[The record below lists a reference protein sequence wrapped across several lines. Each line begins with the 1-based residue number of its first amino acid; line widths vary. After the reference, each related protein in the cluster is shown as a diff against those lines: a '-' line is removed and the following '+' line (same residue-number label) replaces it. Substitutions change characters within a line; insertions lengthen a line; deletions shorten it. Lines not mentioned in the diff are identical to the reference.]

1 MEPATTTLADSLL
14 DDLDDLSD
22 VEEEEPDQQS
32 ADNTAAATSINSGPA
47 PTTTSDGNGDE
58 ATNQLDAFRRLRG
71 HDEVAGAD
79 DGAAALSR
87 PKRRRLL
94 DDSALVEH
102 LASVRAEM
110 THNTGSG
117 DGDEDSK
124 PAAASASAS
133 TTQKDDDERH
143 YGLIVASNKHLSRL
157 REELSKAHHDLCAAY
172 NRKFPELEELIA
184 DPLQY
189 RAAVLAI
196 GNEMDLTNVNDELN
210 EVLTSNQILTVTV
223 AGSTT
228 AGRRLTD
235 EEMAVVTDAA
245 DYIDAVRSA
254 QAELT
259 AYVESRMEGLAPSV
273 CALLGPTTAARLVA
287 LAGGLAELSRIPAC
301 NLQVIGQHRQSA
313 AARGGMS
320 STHGQPHS
328 GVLMECDLVSK
339 CPKYLQRKALK
350 TVAAKLALAARCD
363 YVNVETG
370 RVRTADAG
378 KKFRAEIE
386 SKIEKWEEPDKAQT
400 VKALPK
406 PDLTTKKRRGGKR
419 IRRMKERF
427 EETELMKQAN
437 KRAFSKETGEY
448 GDDAMGLTLGML
460 DTKEGGNLR
469 IATEKR
475 KMRQANTK
483 ASRKRAIQMSS
494 GTTNGLASSMV
505 FTPVQGLEL
514 VNPDA
519 QRDRVREAN
528 QKWFSQNAG
537 FQSALPKK
545 DK

>member
-1 MEPATTTLADSLL
+1 MDEEMGGCARTPPPTPINATSLENPVRDLQERTATTRRPPQGPLQSTRLYVPLIDLRKSSRFSLWVVARVPSLPLLTTVHPSPLASLPTRRAAVAPRMEPATTTLADSLL

-22 VEEEEPDQQS
+22 VEEEETDQQP
-32 ADNTAAATSINSGPA
+32 ADAAATVTGTA
-47 PTTTSDGNGDE
+47 PTTSDGNGDE
-58 ATNQLDAFRRLRG
+58 ATNQLDAFHRLRG
-71 HDEVAGAD
+71 HDDVTGAD
-79 DGAAALSR
+79 DGAAALTR
-87 PKRRRLL
+87 PRRKRLL

-110 THNTGSG
+110 ARNGG
-117 DGDEDSK
+117 GGEDSK
-124 PAAASASAS
+124 PAASAAAAAAAASAS

-157 REELSKAHHDLCAAY
+157 REEVSKAHHDLCAAY
-172 NRKFPELEELIA
+172 NQKFPELEELIA

-245 DYIDAVRSA
+245 DYVEAVRSA

-301 NLQVIGQHRQSA
+301 NLQVVGQHRQSA

-386 SKIEKWEEPDKAQT
+386 TKIEKWEEPDKAQT

-406 PDLTTKKRRGGKR
+406 
-419 IRRMKERF
+419 
-427 EETELMKQAN
+427 
-437 KRAFSKETGEY
+437 
-448 GDDAMGLTLGML
+448 
-460 DTKEGGNLR
+460 
-469 IATEKR
+469 
-475 KMRQANTK
+475 
-483 ASRKRAIQMSS
+483 
-494 GTTNGLASSMV
+494 
-505 FTPVQGLEL
+505 
-514 VNPDA
+514 
-519 QRDRVREAN
+519 
-528 QKWFSQNAG
+528 
-537 FQSALPKK
+537 
-545 DK
+545 